1 MPVTKEYRAETM
13 QTLNQVTEVT
23 DRAMFGGVGL
33 YSEGLFF
40 ALMDNDKLY
49 FKVDDSNRP
58 DYEAAGTEPFYPF
71 GDESMVMQYY
81 QVPENILDEPQL
93 LRDWIG
99 KSVAVAR
106 AKKTKGGKKK

>member
-1 MPVTKEYRAETM
+1 MPVTKQYRAETM
-13 QTLNQVTEVT
+13 QLLNQVTDVT

-58 DYEAAGTEPFYPF
+58 DYEALAMGPFYPF

-81 QVPENILDEPQL
+81 EVPEEVLDEPQT
-93 LRDWIG
+93 LREWIG
-99 KSVAVAR
+99 NSVAVAR
-106 AKKTKGGKKK
+106 AKKQKNAKKK

>member
-1 MPVTKEYRAETM
+1 MPVTKDYRAETM
-13 QTLNQVTEVT
+13 QILNQVTEVT

-33 YSEGLFF
+33 YCEGLFF

-49 FKVDDSNRP
+49 FKVDDSNRH
-58 DYEAAGTEPFYPF
+58 DYEAKGMGPFYPF

-81 QVPENILDEPQL
+81 EVPEQVLDDPQILRE
-93 LRDWIG
+93 WIG

-106 AKKTKGGKKK
+106 AKKQKGTKKK

>member
-13 QTLNQVTEVT
+13 ATLNQVSEVT

-58 DYEAAGTEPFYPF
+58 DYEATGMEPFYPF

-81 QVPENILDEPQL
+81 QVPDSVIDDPQL
-93 LRDWIG
+93 LQGWIG
-99 KSVAVAR
+99 KSVEVAR
-106 AKKTKGGKKK
+106 AKKQKGKKK